1 MFSVVSLPASPSTIS
16 AYAAFLS
23 RRTVSFQYILGHL
36 NGIRLLHLFHG
47 LSTDAFTSF
56 DVTLTKKGLKRM
68 LGTATRQKH
77 PITPAIL
84 FSIRRLL
91 DLNLTSHALTW
102 ALFTVAFFSFLRKS
116 NLVSP
121 TASTF
126 DCNQHLTRQDIKFIA
141 SGCLLRIKW
150 SKTRQHKEGIHIVPL
165 PSIPNS
171 SLCPVTAI
179 QHYFALV
186 PATPS
191 SPFFTFPTATGP
203 APVTA
208 HFFTTTLKRLV
219 GMLGLNPTDYS
230 PHSFR
235 RGGAYYAYQAGVPE
249 HLLQLHGDWRSD
261 AYKCYL
267 SLPLTT
273 RTGVA
278 DVMAAD
284 LNGQTV

>member
-1 MFSVVSLPASPSTIS
+1 MALPASPSTIS
-16 AYAAFLS
+16 AYVAFLT

-36 NGIRLLHLFHG
+36 NAIRLLHLYHG
-47 LSTDAFTSF
+47 SPTDAFTSF
-56 DVTLTKKGLKRM
+56 DVMLTKKGLKRM

-84 FSIRRLL
+84 LSIRRLL

-102 ALFTVAFFSFLRKS
+102 ALFTVAFFSFLQKS
-116 NLVSP
+116 NLVSL

-126 DCNQHLTRQDIKFIA
+126 DCNRHLARQDIKFTG

-150 SKTRQHKEGIHIVPL
+150 SKTRQSKDGIHIVPL

-171 SLCPVTAI
+171 ALCPVTAI
-179 QHYFALV
+179 QHYFTVV
-186 PATPS
+186 PAAPHA
-191 SPFFTFPTATGP
+191 PFFCFLSAYGPT
-203 APVTA
+203 PVTA
-208 HFFTTTLKRLV
+208 YFFTTTLKRLISI
-219 GMLGLNPTDYS
+219 LGLNPADYS

-235 RGGAYYAYQAGVPE
+235 RGGATYAYEAGVPD
-249 HLLQLHGDWRSD
+249 HLIQLHGDWQSD

-267 SLPLTT
+267 SLPLAK

-278 DVMAAD
+278 DVMAAA
-284 LNGQTV
+284 LHEQTL